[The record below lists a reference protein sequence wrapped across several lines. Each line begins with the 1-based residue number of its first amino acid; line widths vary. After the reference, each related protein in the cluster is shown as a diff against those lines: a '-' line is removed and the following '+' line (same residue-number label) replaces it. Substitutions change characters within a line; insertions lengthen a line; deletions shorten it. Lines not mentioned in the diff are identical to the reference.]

1 MKDPVTGFLYPAEWV
16 EKCSDPKLLTLVEQG
31 LAVLTASG
39 TGIRRGYTTGTTA
52 AAACK
57 AAILSLKTDLSSV
70 IIIIPCGLTVC
81 LPVNAHAGRAECTK
95 YAGDY
100 LTDVTSG
107 LAIVAEATPVP
118 DGIKI
123 LPGAGIGRFVRDT
136 PRYPKGTPA
145 ISSTPLACILRAM
158 DEALEETGLPGVSVT
173 LTVPEGERV
182 AKKTLNSRVGIENG
196 ISILGTTGLVEP
208 WDDHLT
214 ESVMERVAAAR
225 NPVLTTGRVG
235 LRYARLLFPERDVI
249 LVGGQIEKALH
260 AARSEVVL
268 CGLPALVLRHISPGI
283 LEGTGCLTVEELA
296 ASPDFDRIVP
306 PLLLQFK
313 KMHPH
318 VRVFLVNRDGSI
330 IAESP

>member
-16 EKCSDPKLLTLVEQG
+16 EKCSDPELLALVEQG
-31 LAVLTASG
+31 LFILTASG

-70 IIIIPCGLTVC
+70 TVTIPCGLTVC
-81 LPVNAHAGRAECTK
+81 LPVIAHVGRAECTK

-100 LTDVTSG
+100 PTDVTSG
-107 LAIVAEATPVP
+107 LRFVAEATPVP
-118 DGIKI
+118 DGIK
-123 LPGAGIGRFVRDT
+123 LVPGDGIGRFVRDT

-145 ISSTPLACILRAM
+145 INSTPLACILSAVE
-158 DEALEETGLPGVSVT
+158 EALEVTGIPGISVT
-173 LTVPEGERV
+173 LTVPEGGLV
-182 AKKTLNSRVGIENG
+182 AKKTLNSRVGVENG

-235 LRYARLLFPERDVI
+235 LRYARLLFPEREVI
-249 LVGGQIEKALH
+249 LVGGKIGEALD
-260 AARSEVVL
+260 AVRGDVVL
-268 CGLPALVLRHISPGI
+268 CGLPALVLRYINPGV
-283 LEGTGCLTVEELA
+283 LEGTGYLTVEELA

-306 PLLLQFK
+306 PLLARFK

-318 VRVFLVNRDGSI
+318 VRVVIVNRDGSI

>member
-16 EKCSDPKLLTLVEQG
+16 EKCSDPALLALVEQG
-31 LAVLTASG
+31 LFILTASG

-57 AAILSLKTDLSSV
+57 AAILSLTTDLSSV
-70 IIIIPCGLTVC
+70 TVTIPCGLTVC
-81 LPVNAHAGRAECTK
+81 LPVIAHVGKAECTK

-107 LAIVAEATPVP
+107 LRFVAEATPVP
-118 DGIKI
+118 DGIN
-123 LPGAGIGRFVRDT
+123 LLTGDGIGRFVRDT

-145 ISSTPLACILRAM
+145 ISSTPLACILRAVE
-158 DEALEETGLPGVSVT
+158 EALEVTGIPGISVT
-173 LTVPEGERV
+173 LTVPEGDRV
-182 AKKTLNSRVGIENG
+182 AKKTLNSRVGVENG
-196 ISILGTTGLVEP
+196 ISILGNTGLVEP

-235 LRYARLLFPERDVI
+235 LRYARLLFPEREVI
-249 LVGGQIEKALH
+249 LVGGKIDEAIR
-260 AARSEVVL
+260 AARGDVVL
-268 CGLPALVLRHISPGI
+268 CGLPALVLRYINPGV
-283 LEGTGCLTVEELA
+283 LEGTGYLTVEELA
-296 ASPDFDRIVP
+296 ASPDFDHIVP
-306 PLLLQFK
+306 PLLARFK
-313 KMHPH
+313 KMYPH
-318 VRVFLVNRDGSI
+318 VRVVIVNRDGSI